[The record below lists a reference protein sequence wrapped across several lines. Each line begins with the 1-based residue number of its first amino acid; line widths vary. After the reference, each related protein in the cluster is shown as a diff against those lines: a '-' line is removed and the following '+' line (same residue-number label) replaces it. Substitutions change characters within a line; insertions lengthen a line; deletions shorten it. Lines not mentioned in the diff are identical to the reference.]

1 MFVLKPSRVRF
12 GLIIPQ
18 GWQLDLPENLGAV
31 EQYQLIERTAREAE
45 EIGFDSVWLFDH
57 FHTVPEA
64 RSYSCFECWST
75 LMALA
80 KATSRLRL
88 GQIVTCNSYRQPPY
102 LAKIASML
110 DVVSNG
116 RLEFGIGAGW
126 YEHEYSGYGFEFPR
140 GSVRIGMLEEAVQII
155 KSLWTE
161 EVTNFEGKYYTLK
174 DAYSYPKPVQK
185 PYPPILIGGSGEKLT
200 LRVVAKHADRW
211 NGGWGVENYRHKL
224 EVLKEHCK
232 KVGRDFDD
240 IEKTY
245 TSSIF
250 VAESTEK
257 AVALFKASKEHQSKL
272 TEKKVEYDLEEHV
285 KAHVMG
291 STEEALEKFREIRQ
305 LGATCFIMYMPTAT
319 DAELLKLLHEEVVKP
334 LREERI

>member
-1 MFVLKPSRVRF
+1 LKYSKIRF

-18 GWQLDLPENLGAV
+18 GWKLDLPESLSPV
-31 EQYQLIERTAREAE
+31 EQYQLIEKTAREAE
-45 EIGFDSVWLFDH
+45 RIGFDSVWFYDH
-57 FHTVPEA
+57 FHTVPEP
-64 RSYSCFECWST
+64 RPCSCSECWST

-80 KATSRLRL
+80 KATRRLRL
-88 GQIVTCNSYRQPPY
+88 GQIVTCNSYRQPSY
-102 LAKIASML
+102 LAKMASML

-126 YEHEYSGYGFEFPR
+126 YEHEYLGYGFEFPR

-161 EVTNFEGKYYTLK
+161 EVTNFEGKYYKLK
-174 DAYSYPKPVQK
+174 EAYNYPKPVQK
-185 PYPPILIGGSGEKLT
+185 PHPPILIGGEGEKLT

-211 NGGWGVENYRHKL
+211 NGGEGVENYEHKL

-245 TSSIF
+245 ISDIF
-250 VAESTEK
+250 VAERTEK
-257 AVALFKASKEHQSKL
+257 AVALLKKFKEHQNKL
-272 TEKKVEYDLEEHV
+272 MKKKSEHDFEEYT
-285 KAHVMG
+285 KAHIVG
-291 STEEALEKFREIRQ
+291 SPKEALKKLRKIKE
-305 LGATCFIMYMPTAT
+305 LGATYFIMYMPTAT
-319 DAELLKLLHEEVVKP
+319 DMSLLRLLHEEVVKP
-334 LREERI
+334 LTE